1 MNTQL
6 PHVLVIDDDDRLRD
20 LLGKFLSENGYLVAV
35 ASSAADARTKME
47 TLSFD
52 VIVLDL
58 MMPGESGLDFAE
70 DLRRRSQVPILMLT
84 AMAETEDRINGLE
97 RGADDYL
104 GKPFEPRELLL
115 RLNNILRLA
124 PQPGEPA
131 EDVQMGDVLFRPERE
146 ELSCNGEQIRLTDVE
161 SSLLGALAS
170 RPGEVLSR
178 EQLIELTGASG
189 GGRAIDVQVTRLRR
203 KIEQDPKLPRYLQT
217 VRGKGYVLKPD

>member
-20 LLGKFLSENGYLVAV
+20 LLGKFLSENGYLVAT
-35 ASSAADARTKME
+35 ASNAADARTKME

-52 VIVLDL
+52 IIVLDL

-70 DLRRRSQVPILMLT
+70 DLRHRSQVPILMLS
-84 AMAETEDRINGLE
+84 AMGETEDRINGLE

-124 PQPGEPA
+124 PVPGEPV

-146 ELSCNGEQIRLTDVE
+146 ELSRNGEQIRLTDVE

-178 EQLIELTGASG
+178 EELIELTGASG

>member
-1 MNTQL
+1 MNAQL

-20 LLGKFLSENGYLVAV
+20 LLGKFLSENGYLVAT
-35 ASSAADARTKME
+35 ASNAADARIKME

-52 VIVLDL
+52 IIVLDL

-70 DLRRRSQVPILMLT
+70 DLRRRSQVPIMMLT
-84 AMAETEDRINGLE
+84 AMGETEDRINGLE

-124 PQPGEPA
+124 PVPGEPA
-131 EDVQMGDVLFRPERE
+131 EDVQMGDVLFHPDRK
-146 ELSCNGEQIRLTDVE
+146 ELSRNGEQIRLTDVE
-161 SSLLGALAS
+161 SSLLGALAN

-178 EQLIELTGASG
+178 EELIELTGASG
-189 GGRAIDVQVTRLRR
+189 DGRAIDVQVTRLRR
-203 KIEQDPKLPRYLQT
+203 KIEQDPKVPRYLQT
-217 VRGKGYVLKPD
+217 VRGKGYVLRPD

>member
-20 LLGKFLSENGYLVAV
+20 LLGKFLSENGYLVAT
-35 ASSAADARTKME
+35 ASNAADARTKME

-52 VIVLDL
+52 IIVLDL

-70 DLRRRSQVPILMLT
+70 DLRHRSQVPILMLS
-84 AMAETEDRINGLE
+84 AMGETEDRINGLE

-124 PQPGEPA
+124 PVPGEPV
-131 EDVQMGDVLFRPERE
+131 EDVQMGDVLFRPERK
-146 ELSCNGEQIRLTDVE
+146 ELSRNGEQIR

-178 EQLIELTGASG
+178 EELIELTGASG

-217 VRGKGYVLKPD
+217 VRGKGYMLRPD

>member
-20 LLGKFLSENGYLVAV
+20 LLGKFLSENGYLVAA
-35 ASSAADARTKME
+35 ASNAADARTKME

-52 VIVLDL
+52 IIVLDL

-70 DLRRRSQVPILMLT
+70 DLRHRSQVPILMLS
-84 AMAETEDRINGLE
+84 AMGETEDRINGLE

-124 PQPGEPA
+124 PQPGEPV
-131 EDVQMGDVLFRPERE
+131 EDVQMGDVLFRPERK
-146 ELSCNGEQIRLTDVE
+146 ELSRNGEQIRLTDVE

-178 EQLIELTGASG
+178 EELIELTGASG

-217 VRGKGYVLKPD
+217 VRGKGYVLRPD

>member
-20 LLGKFLSENGYLVAV
+20 LLGKFLSENGYLVAT
-35 ASSAADARTKME
+35 ASNAADARTKME

-52 VIVLDL
+52 IIVLDL

-70 DLRRRSQVPILMLT
+70 DLRHRSQVPILMLS
-84 AMAETEDRINGLE
+84 AMGETEDRINGLE

-124 PQPGEPA
+124 PVPGEPV
-131 EDVQMGDVLFRPERE
+131 EDVQMGDVLFRPERK
-146 ELSCNGEQIRLTDVE
+146 ELSRNGEQIRLTDVE

-178 EQLIELTGASG
+178 EELIELTGASG

-217 VRGKGYVLKPD
+217 IRGKGYMLRPD

>member
-20 LLGKFLSENGYLVAV
+20 LLGKFLSENGYLVTV
-35 ASSAADARTKME
+35 ASNAADARTKME

-84 AMAETEDRINGLE
+84 AMTETEDRINGLE